1 MIDIALRQG
10 EVDQIQLW
18 RRSFSEAVSDPTII
32 VGSAWAQ
39 IFSHDQK
46 QAAALLTE
54 LRALSAGLSD
64 ETDRRRTKWCRDL
77 VVAIGEA
84 TAANLVESR
93 RHGEVGIQ
101 LNGTDALVYGGAILT
116 CLWFV

>member
-18 RRSFSEAVSDPTII
+18 RRSVSEAVSDPTIM

-39 IFSHDQK
+39 IFIHDQK

-64 ETDRRRTKWCRDL
+64 ETARRRTKLWCDL
-77 VVAIGEA
+77 VAAIGEENSY
-84 TAANLVESR
+84 NLAESKR
-93 RHGEVGIQ
+93 QCG
-101 LNGTDALVYGGAILT
+101 L
-116 CLWFV
+116 

>member
-10 EVDQIQLW
+10 KVDQIQLW

-54 LRALSAGLSD
+54 LRDLSAGLSD
-64 ETDRRRTKWCRDL
+64 ATARRRK
-77 VVAIGEA
+77 
-84 TAANLVESR
+84 TARESR
-93 RHGEVGIQ
+93 RARVCQYVSFSVAAVVLKIQ
-101 LNGTDALVYGGAILT
+101 HST
-116 CLWFV
+116 

>member
-64 ETDRRRTKWCRDL
+64 ETARRRTKWWCNL
-77 VVAIGEA
+77 GAAIGEA
-84 TAANLVESR
+84 TADNLAESR
-93 RHGEVGIQ
+93 RDRTSTRMNSTQ
-101 LNGTDALVYGGAILT
+101 
-116 CLWFV
+116 

>member
-64 ETDRRRTKWCRDL
+64 ETARRRTKWWCDPRSEGRR
-77 VVAIGEA
+77 VGTECVSACK
-84 TAANLVESR
+84 SR
-93 RHGEVGIQ
+93 WSH
-101 LNGTDALVYGGAILT
+101 DP
-116 CLWFV
+116 